1 MFQKFL
7 CLPNHSIRVCVKR
20 KRIKRGVGYG
30 LEIPAKH
37 IFYGNGKAIQ
47 LAKRTL
53 DAAMGM
59 WKNILRC
66 LKQRNFE
73 INQLFPT
80 CVLSFMASSLLGVIF
95 TGIIQTGLERFVR

>member
-30 LEIPAKH
+30 LEIPAKR
-37 IFYGNGKAIQ
+37 IFYGNGKAFSWQ
-47 LAKRTL
+47 KEHQMLS
-53 DAAMGM
+53 MGM
-59 WKNILRC
+59 WKNVLRC
-66 LKQRNFE
+66 LKQSNFE